1 MKVFNYTPLSIKLS
15 KNDKRVT
22 IDLAIASVKN
32 ILLCLKTIIFNDP
45 VIFLL
50 GIHYKEIIRN
60 LHEDLCKQCE
70 S

>member
-1 MKVFNYTPLSIKLS
+1 MKVFNYTPLSIELS

-32 ILLCLKTIIFNDP
+32 ILLRLKTIIFKDP

-50 GIHYKEIIRN
+50 GIYYKEIIRN
-60 LHEDLCKQCE
+60 LHEDLCKQCG

>member
-1 MKVFNYTPLSIKLS
+1 MKVSNYTPLSIKLS

-22 IDLAIASVKN
+22 IDLAIASMKN